1 MVDRMG
7 RTNPDKKSGY
17 RNGASPQATRA
28 SSQGGDT
35 LTLGERIAWYRRRR
49 GMTQEVLAG
58 LAGGRTADWLSKV
71 ENNRMGIDRLSVLE
85 LIADALRIP
94 LARLIEHGAV
104 EPYTASHVR
113 ELDVS
118 RLRDTLADYSHLTAD
133 EADAEGV
140 DLDKLGAEIGEAWS
154 AYQDSR
160 YSRATRR
167 LPDAITAARI
177 AARSLSGRDAA
188 RARSQLAMAY
198 QGAAMVLTKIG
209 ETDLAW
215 LAADRGLAAA
225 FEADDRLVL
234 GSLYR
239 SVAHC
244 LLANGRLEAAVAT
257 IDNAAALLAPDA
269 RRGPDHLSIYGTLF
283 LVGAM
288 AAARNGDRREASRH
302 LLQAGQIADLLGH
315 DGNRMWTSFGPT
327 TVRMHHVSA
336 ALELGDV
343 ETALA
348 QGERLDTSAL
358 PVERRVRH
366 KLDLARAHHAR
377 GQREPAETLLL
388 DANELAP
395 EQVGSHYITGVL
407 LTTWVRSPRDATNLH
422 VAALAERLGIV

>member
-1 MVDRMG
+1 MVERMV
-7 RTNPDKKSGY
+7 RTNPEKKSGY
-17 RNGASPQATRA
+17 QNGAITGAAQADPRTG
-28 SSQGGDT
+28 ST
-35 LTLGERIAWYRRRR
+35 LTIGERIAWYRRRR

-94 LARLIEHGAV
+94 LARLIDRGAP
-104 EPYTASHVR
+104 EPHPTSPPSKP
-113 ELDVS
+113 DVD

-133 EADAEGV
+133 HTRAGDV
-140 DLDKLGAEIGEAWS
+140 DLDKLGAEIGESWS

-167 LPDAITAARI
+167 LPDAITAART
-177 AARSLSGRDAA
+177 AARTLDGHDAA
-188 RARSQLAMAY
+188 RAKAQLAMAY

-225 FEADDRLVL
+225 FEADDRLVF

-244 LLANGRLEAAVAT
+244 LLANRRLEAAVTT
-257 IDNAAALLAPDA
+257 IDNAAALLAPAA

-283 LVGAM
+283 LVGAT
-288 AAARNGDRREASRH
+288 AAARAGDRRETSRY
-302 LLQAGQIADLLGH
+302 LTQAAQTADLLGY
-315 DGNRMWTSFGPT
+315 DGNHMWTSFGPT

-348 QGERLDTSAL
+348 HGERINTSAL
-358 PVERRVRH
+358 PIERRVRH

-377 GQREPAETLLL
+377 GQRDAAETLLL

-395 EQVGSHYITGVL
+395 EQVGSHYITGAL
-407 LTTWVRSPRDATNLH
+407 LTAWARSPRDATNQH
-422 VAALAERLGIV
+422 IAALTEKLGIV